1 MIDFQIGHT
10 GCRSSYRRWNGS
22 WGNTPPGRRAGPAG
36 SCIKLRESDPE
47 LIPMNRPKKQ
57 VSRMMREFSA
67 SNARTAVGLSD
78 GGSLSTIVAEDFQEA
93 DLDSVQQ
100 LLKGL
105 KISNSLHQSLASLIP
120 SSRFH
125 AFSFICMYFHI
136 SPLFYFHSI
145 FILIFNACPD

>member
-1 MIDFQIGHT
+1 MERVRTFFLLAPLSR
-10 GCRSSYRRWNGS
+10 RSVKER
-22 WGNTPPGRRAGPAG
+22 
-36 SCIKLRESDPE
+36 KKFKKRENE
-47 LIPMNRPKKQ
+47 KKQ

-93 DLDSVQQ
+93 DLDPVQQ

-105 KISNSLHQSLASLIP
+105 KISNFLHQSLASLIP